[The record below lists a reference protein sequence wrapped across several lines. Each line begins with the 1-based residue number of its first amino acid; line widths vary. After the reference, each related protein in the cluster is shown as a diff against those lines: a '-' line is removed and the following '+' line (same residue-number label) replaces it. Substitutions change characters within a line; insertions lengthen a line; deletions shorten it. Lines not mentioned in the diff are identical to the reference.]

1 MNFKK
6 DRDYN
11 LKNHQLVFGIFL
23 IILIFVLVSSVS
35 ASKQLDMDNSDY
47 NTIIEDNG
55 ILTFDDQIQK
65 ENRIGADDSVEYED
79 NVISTN
85 SVYNISA
92 DATNDEIQSIFDN
105 SKSGD
110 TIQFNDKEYNDISIV
125 VNKKLNIVSTRNS
138 IIHTSDSISAK
149 ASEMGISNSF
159 GFYFT
164 KLSAGSVIKGLRFT
178 GNSDYEIMVEGGDE
192 ISIINNTISGGK
204 KGGILLRD
212 SKYNVIDKNTI
223 TKAYDGIV
231 LENVNRT
238 KISYNKI
245 YSNRNI
251 GLNME
256 DVFLNNITNN
266 SIYKNGLD
274 GVFIKDAKSNRILN
288 NNITKNGVSG
298 LRLEGYTTRNII
310 MHNNISSN
318 VVNIYA
324 NSLTNGDQIT
334 QNTLMFAKRAYGSYV
349 EDDNV
354 GAAIVFADNYQAAK
368 QGNMLFSHNSIGA
381 NDVWDAKST
390 MSHPAVNIGANW
402 YFDNDGNYAVGHI
415 CPMVFGRAITA
426 DELKTLS
433 MGFGGDE
440 NGLFGQLY
448 DGNNPQGA
456 GAFTIDNVN
465 VNGKDYG
472 SIEVGEDGRFS
483 LNDLDF
489 DELPAGSV
497 ITITVGGHSFNV
509 TINERI
515 ISNKTKT
522 NDTAETAE
530 NDSYPD
536 EENLPIKEGASPQG
550 TKNGAGSGTGS
561 LNGSGSGEG
570 NFTGSGISVGTLS
583 GQSNAGTGDSGENG
597 GGSASEGLNAYE
609 ILKEENTPTT
619 AKNSQLIAVFAV
631 ALVILII
638 ALGYRSKNK
647 DDYNDDG
654 DYSLWLELLFF

>member
-6 DRDYN
+6 DRDYD
-11 LKNHQLVFGIFL
+11 LKNSHLIFGIFL
-23 IILIFVLVSSVS
+23 IMLIFALVCSVS

-47 NTIIEDNG
+47 NTITEDND
-55 ILTFDDQIQK
+55 ILTVDEIQK
-65 ENRIGADDSVEYED
+65 ENMLGSDDSVEFED
-79 NVISTN
+79 NIISTN

-110 TIQFNDKEYNDISIV
+110 TIQFNDNEYNDISIV

-138 IIHTSDSISAK
+138 IIYSSDSISAK

-164 KLSAGSVIKGLRFT
+164 KLATGSVIKGLRFIAS
-178 GNSDYEIMVEGGDE
+178 SDYAIMVEGGDE

-231 LENVNRT
+231 LDNVNRT

-245 YSNRNI
+245 HSNINI

-274 GVFIKDAKSNRILN
+274 GILIKDAKSNSILN

-298 LRLEGYTTRNII
+298 LRLEGSTTRNII
-310 MHNNISSN
+310 MNNNISSN

-354 GAAIVFADNYQAAK
+354 GAAIVFADNYQSAK
-368 QGNMLFSHNSIGA
+368 QGNMLFSHNSIGS

-390 MSHPAVNIGANW
+390 MSHPPVNIGANW

-448 DGNNPQGA
+448 DGNKAQGA
-456 GAFTIDNVN
+456 GAFTIDNLN

-472 SIEVGEDGRFS
+472 SVEVGEDGRFS
-483 LNDLDF
+483 LDDLDF
-489 DELPAGSV
+489 DELPAGTV
-497 ITITVGGHSFNV
+497 VTITVGGHSFNV
-509 TINERI
+509 TINEKI
-515 ISNKTKT
+515 ISNRTQT

-530 NDSYPD
+530 NLPYPKD
-536 EENLPIKEGASPQG
+536 DDKLPVKEGASPQG
-550 TKNGAGSGTGS
+550 TKYGAGSGTGS

-570 NFTGSGISVGTLS
+570 NFTGSGISVGSLS

-597 GGSASEGLNAYE
+597 GGSASEGLSTYE

-619 AKNSQLIAVFAV
+619 AKNSQLIAVFGV

-638 ALGYRSKNK
+638 ALGYRSKSK
-647 DDYNDDG
+647 DDYEEDE
-654 DYSLWLELLFF
+654 DYSI

>member
-6 DRDYN
+6 DRDYD
-11 LKNHQLVFGIFL
+11 LKNSHLIFGIFL
-23 IILIFVLVSSVS
+23 IMLIFALVCSVS

-47 NTIIEDNG
+47 NTITEDND
-55 ILTFDDQIQK
+55 ILTVDEIQK
-65 ENRIGADDSVEYED
+65 ENMLGSDDSVEFED
-79 NVISTN
+79 NIISTN

-110 TIQFNDKEYNDISIV
+110 TIQFNDNEYNDISIV

-138 IIHTSDSISAK
+138 IIYSSDSISPK

-164 KLSAGSVIKGLRFT
+164 KLATGSVIKGLRFIAS
-178 GNSDYEIMVEGGDE
+178 SDYAIMVEGGDE

-231 LENVNRT
+231 LDNVNRT

-245 YSNRNI
+245 HSNINI

-274 GVFIKDAKSNRILN
+274 GILIKDAKSNSILN

-298 LRLEGYTTRNII
+298 LRLEGSTTRNII
-310 MHNNISSN
+310 MNNNISSN

-354 GAAIVFADNYQAAK
+354 GAAIVFADNYQSAK
-368 QGNMLFSHNSIGA
+368 QGNMLFSHNSIGS

-390 MSHPAVNIGANW
+390 MSHPPVNIGANW

-448 DGNNPQGA
+448 DGNKAQGA
-456 GAFTIDNVN
+456 GAFTIDNLN

-472 SIEVGEDGRFS
+472 SVEVGEDGRFS
-483 LNDLDF
+483 LDDLDF
-489 DELPAGSV
+489 DELPAGTV
-497 ITITVGGHSFNV
+497 VTITVGGHSFNV
-509 TINERI
+509 TINEKI
-515 ISNKTKT
+515 ISNRTQT

-530 NDSYPD
+530 NLPYPKD
-536 EENLPIKEGASPQG
+536 DDKLPVKEGASPQG
-550 TKNGAGSGTGS
+550 TKYGAGSGTGS

-570 NFTGSGISVGTLS
+570 NFTGSGISVGSLS

-597 GGSASEGLNAYE
+597 GGSASEGLSTYE

-619 AKNSQLIAVFAV
+619 AKNSQLIAVFGV

-638 ALGYRSKNK
+638 ALGYRSKSK
-647 DDYNDDG
+647 DDYEEDE
-654 DYSLWLELLFF
+654 DYSI

>member
-1 MNFKK
+1 
-6 DRDYN
+6 
-11 LKNHQLVFGIFL
+11 
-23 IILIFVLVSSVS
+23 
-35 ASKQLDMDNSDY
+35 
-47 NTIIEDNG
+47 
-55 ILTFDDQIQK
+55 
-65 ENRIGADDSVEYED
+65 
-79 NVISTN
+79 
-85 SVYNISA
+85 
-92 DATNDEIQSIFDN
+92 
-105 SKSGD
+105 
-110 TIQFNDKEYNDISIV
+110 
-125 VNKKLNIVSTRNS
+125 
-138 IIHTSDSISAK
+138 
-149 ASEMGISNSF
+149 
-159 GFYFT
+159 
-164 KLSAGSVIKGLRFT
+164 
-178 GNSDYEIMVEGGDE
+178 
-192 ISIINNTISGGK
+192 
-204 KGGILLRD
+204 
-212 SKYNVIDKNTI
+212 
-223 TKAYDGIV
+223 
-231 LENVNRT
+231 
-238 KISYNKI
+238 
-245 YSNRNI
+245 
-251 GLNME
+251 ME

-654 DYSLWLELLFF
+654 DYSL

>member
-23 IILIFVLVSSVS
+23 IILIFVLVNSVS
-35 ASKQLDMDNSDY
+35 ASKQLDMDNPDY

-274 GVFIKDAKSNRILN
+274 GVLIKDAKSNRILN

-334 QNTLMFAKRAYGSYV
+334 QNTLMFAKRVYGSYV

-654 DYSLWLELLFF
+654 DYSL

>member
-23 IILIFVLVSSVS
+23 IILIFVLVNSVS
-35 ASKQLDMDNSDY
+35 ASKQLDMDNPDY

-274 GVFIKDAKSNRILN
+274 GVLIKDAKSNRILN

-522 NDTAETAE
+522 NDTAEIAE

-654 DYSLWLELLFF
+654 DYSL

>member
-654 DYSLWLELLFF
+654 DYSL

>member
-274 GVFIKDAKSNRILN
+274 GVLIKDAKSNRILN

-654 DYSLWLELLFF
+654 DYSL

>member
-23 IILIFVLVSSVS
+23 IILIFVLVNSVS
-35 ASKQLDMDNSDY
+35 ASKQLDMDNPDY

-274 GVFIKDAKSNRILN
+274 GVLIKDAKSNRILN

-334 QNTLMFAKRAYGSYV
+334 QNTLMFAKRVYGSYV

-522 NDTAETAE
+522 NDTAEIAE

-654 DYSLWLELLFF
+654 DYSL